1 MLTVADVVAA
11 TGGRLESGSGGEPLH
26 GVSIDTR
33 SLVPGDL
40 FVALPG
46 ERVDGHH
53 YLADA
58 ARRGAAAV
66 MVRSGHDGIDTGPD
80 APPVTGAAVVAVDDT
95 ARALSALARAG
106 HAALTLAG
114 TRTIGITGSAGK
126 TTTKDLLAHVL
137 AAHAR
142 HPDSVVA
149 PPGSFNNDIGLPLTV
164 ARAATAD
171 PPPAFLVLEMGAR
184 GVGHIA
190 RLCEV
195 ARPDV
200 GVVLM
205 VGSAHLSEF
214 GSREGIARAKGELVE
229 ALDATGVAVLNAD
242 DPLVTPMAARTAG
255 RVVTFGTA
263 AAGPSGDT
271 SSGPDVA
278 ARDVTVGPDA
288 RSRFRLAFG
297 GDEAEVV
304 LTVPGDHQVTNALA
318 AAAVAVVLGMDVAT
332 VAERLSAPGPTSP
345 HRMAVTRRPDGVV
358 VIDDA
363 YNASPET
370 VASALRSLATLGRG
384 CRTWAVLGPM
394 LELGS
399 ESAVE
404 HDRVGR
410 LAVRLNVSRL
420 IAVGD
425 EARATELAARQE
437 GSWGGE
443 SAWVPDAAAAAEI
456 LDAELEPGDVVL
468 VKASNAA
475 GLWRLGAALAA
486 GRRAG
491 EAVPR

>member
-1 MLTVADVVAA
+1 VLTVGDVVAS
-11 TGGRLESGSGGEPLH
+11 TGGRLESGGDREPVH

-46 ERVDGHH
+46 DRVDGHD
-53 YLADA
+53 YVGEAG
-58 ARRGAAAV
+58 RRGASAVLVHRAFDGSPGAAAV
-66 MVRSGHDGIDTGPD
+66 VR
-80 APPVTGAAVVAVDDT
+80 VDDT
-95 ARALSALARAG
+95 GRALSALARAG
-106 HAALTLAG
+106 HSALAHAG

-149 PPGSFNNDIGLPLTV
+149 PPGSYNNDIGLPLTV

-184 GVGHIA
+184 GGGHIA
-190 RLCEV
+190 RLCDV

-242 DPLVTPMAARTAG
+242 DPLVMGMATRTAG

-263 AAGPSGDT
+263 TGDRV
-271 SSGPDVA
+271 PDVA
-278 ARDVTVGPDA
+278 AHDVTVGPDA
-288 RSRFRLAFG
+288 RARFLLAAG
-297 GDEAEVV
+297 GDAAEVR
-304 LTVPGDHQVTNALA
+304 LTVPGDHQVTNAVA
-318 AAAVAVVLGMDVAT
+318 AAAVAVVLGMDVTA
-332 VAERLSAPGPTSP
+332 VAERLSSPGRTSP
-345 HRMAVTRRPDGVV
+345 HRMAVTRRPDGIT

-370 VASALRSLATLGRG
+370 VASALRSLATMGRG
-384 CRTWAVLGPM
+384 SRTWAVLGPM
-394 LELGS
+394 LELGG
-399 ESAVE
+399 ESAAE
-404 HDRVGR
+404 HDRIGR

-425 EARATELAARQE
+425 EARAIDLAARHE

-443 SAWVPDAAAAAEI
+443 SAWVPDAAAAGDV
-456 LDAELEPGDVVL
+456 LDAELESGDVVL

-475 GLWRLGAALAA
+475 GLWRLGSALAA

>member
-1 MLTVADVVAA
+1 VVPVLTVGDVLAA
-11 TGGRLESGSGGEPLH
+11 TGGRLESGGDREPVH

-46 ERVDGHH
+46 DRVDGHD
-53 YLADA
+53 YVGEAG
-58 ARRGAAAV
+58 RRGASAVLVHRPFDGPPGAAAV
-66 MVRSGHDGIDTGPD
+66 VR
-80 APPVTGAAVVAVDDT
+80 VDDT
-95 ARALSALARAG
+95 GRALSALARAG
-106 HAALTLAG
+106 HSALAHAG

-149 PPGSFNNDIGLPLTV
+149 PPGSYNNDIGLPLTV

-184 GVGHIA
+184 GGGHIA
-190 RLCEV
+190 RLCDV

-205 VGSAHLSEF
+205 VGSSHLSEF

-242 DPLVTPMAARTAG
+242 DPLVMGMATRTAG

-263 AAGPSGDT
+263 TGDRV
-271 SSGPDVA
+271 PDVA

-288 RSRFRLAFG
+288 RARFLLVAG
-297 GDEAEVV
+297 GDAAEVR
-304 LTVPGDHQVTNALA
+304 LTVPGDHQVTNAVA
-318 AAAVAVVLGMDVAT
+318 AAAVAVVLGMDVTA
-332 VAERLSAPGPTSP
+332 VAERLSSPGRTSP
-345 HRMAVTRRPDGVV
+345 HRMAVTRRADGVT

-370 VASALRSLATLGRG
+370 VASALRSLATMGRG
-384 CRTWAVLGPM
+384 ARTWAVLGPM

-399 ESAVE
+399 ESAAE
-404 HDRVGR
+404 HDRLGR

-420 IAVGD
+420 VVVGD
-425 EARATELAARQE
+425 EARAIDLAARHE

-443 SAWVPDAAAAAEI
+443 SAWVPDAAAAADV